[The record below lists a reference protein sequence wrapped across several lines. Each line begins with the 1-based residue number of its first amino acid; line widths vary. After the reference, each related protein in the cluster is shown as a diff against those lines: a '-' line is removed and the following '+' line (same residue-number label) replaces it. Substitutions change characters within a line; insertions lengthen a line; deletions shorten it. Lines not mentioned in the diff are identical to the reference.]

1 VQSTRGDWER
11 IGRNAGK
18 VPIEDTALAAIQ
30 SFKRIKSVVRG
41 TGRDIGTI
49 SGGIGKAADSP
60 GEAMRKTAST
70 AVKEG
75 VERLPPAE
83 IKPLPGIGI
92 RLDRAGLGKALG
104 GIFAPRRQPTRAPLP
119 SSSGMD
125 AAKGLLAASA
135 VAGLVAAS
143 APQPPAIPESPKTAT
158 LTQQVAVAPALDPT
172 QASLL
177 ADTRGNVSAAPV
189 LGANPSGASPA
200 GDPVPGLLQTLIG
213 KVDALADRPVDLTV
227 TTKLNGREIA
237 QAVYKDLRERKIRN
251 YETL

>member
-1 VQSTRGDWER
+1 MQSTRGDWER

-30 SFKRIKSVVRG
+30 SFKRIKSVVQG

-49 SGGIGKAADSP
+49 SGGIGKAAASP

-104 GIFAPRRQPTRAPLP
+104 GVFAPRRQPTRAPLP
-119 SSSGMD
+119 STGGMD

-143 APQPPAIPESPKTAT
+143 APQPPAIPDGSKTVAQ
-158 LTQQVAVAPALDPT
+158 TQQVAVAPALDP
-172 QASLL
+172 AHAALL
-177 ADTRGNVSAAPV
+177 ADTRGSSAGSTLAT
-189 LGANPSGASPA
+189 NSSGAAPA

-227 TTKLNGREIA
+227 TTKLNGRDIA